1 MRDAF
6 TNCQDSFAVHPKL
19 IKRLKTYYEKNDPD
33 RWAEWALTITFQ
45 VIDSYL
51 AYVGLLHRFFESFMY
66 YLKYP
71 ISGYVERSV
80 CFLSTI
86 TTTT

>member
-33 RWAEWALTITFQ
+33 RQAPIWANIED
-45 VIDSYL
+45 V
-51 AYVGLLHRFFESFMY
+51 
-66 YLKYP
+66 
-71 ISGYVERSV
+71 
-80 CFLSTI
+80 
-86 TTTT
+86 

>member
-33 RWAEWALTITFQ
+33 RWAEWALMITFQ

-51 AYVGLLHRFFESFMY
+51 TYVGLLDRFFESFMY

-80 CFLSTI
+80 CYCLLP
-86 TTTT
+86 